1 MSLRKIAEIT
11 LPPTEL
17 VEEGSWGERTVG
29 KHNSTMTLYKD
40 SVETAEIEWHI
51 ESLDQVEN
59 IGLTF
64 DNKVLTD
71 YDGIMS
77 LPQEAIDF
85 LRAQGYTVPA
95 EFES

>member
-1 MSLRKIAEIT
+1 MSLQKIAEVT
-11 LPPTEL
+11 LPETEI
-17 VEEGSWGERTVG
+17 VEEGSWGERKLG
-29 KHNSTMTLYKD
+29 RHASTMTLYKD

-64 DNKVLTD
+64 DNKVLID

-95 EFES
+95 EFEA